1 VIARIIAATGF
12 HTLLVYVALNALLQ
26 PAASAERPEPVTILL
41 YHRFEEPRY
50 PTTNI
55 SREAL
60 VGQLKYLRENGYRT
74 IGLDEFKD
82 ILDGQKRA
90 TGKEVLVTVDDGYRS
105 VYEVAWPL
113 FRKYEVPFIVFVSTE
128 SLEKGYSSMMSWSQ
142 LEEMHRAGVIFGN
155 HSHAHPHIGFRREG
169 ETVEG
174 YRQRVRNDVASAA
187 RILKEHG
194 ISTSL
199 FAYPY
204 GEYNDVVIQ
213 VLGELGYEL
222 MFSQNPG
229 VAFTGANRTRL
240 DRMALVGE
248 NLSPQAF
255 RDKLSRLPLSA
266 DLLEPNEGTHSGSIS
281 GVTVRLKEPAA
292 YDPGQINVF
301 LSERGRLA
309 HRYDPEDGRITFP
322 GPIRLERGLN
332 RIIVTAREKERGK
345 FGMMSWLILGPP
357 ERVPT
362 D

>member
-1 VIARIIAATGF
+1 MFAAAGF
-12 HTLLVYVALNALLQ
+12 HALLVFISLNAFLQ
-26 PAASAERPEPVTILL
+26 PAASAERPEPITILL

-74 IGLDEFKD
+74 IGLDEFRD
-82 ILDGQKRA
+82 ILDGHKKA
-90 TGKEVLVTVDDGYRS
+90 TGREVLVTVDDGYRS

-113 FRKYEVPFIVFVSTE
+113 FQKYEVPFIVFVSTE
-128 SLEKGYSSMMSWSQ
+128 SLDRGYSSMMSWAQ
-142 LEEMHRAGVIFGN
+142 LEEMHRAGVVFGN
-155 HSHAHPHIGFRREG
+155 HSHGHPHIGFSRQGEMPEEYRR
-169 ETVEG
+169 
-174 YRQRVRNDVASAA
+174 RVRDDVASAA
-187 RILKEHG
+187 GILEKHG

-204 GEYNDVVIQ
+204 GEYNDIVID
-213 VLGELGYEL
+213 VLKELGFEL

-248 NLSPQAF
+248 NVSLDSF

-266 DLLEPNEGTHSGSIS
+266 DLLEPKEGTHSGTIP
-281 GVTVRLKEPAA
+281 GVSVRLKEPGT
-292 YDPGQINVF
+292 YDPGQVNVF
-301 LSERGRLA
+301 ISERGRLP
-309 HRYDPEDGRITFP
+309 HRYNPEDGLLTFP
-322 GPIRLERGLN
+322 GPVRLERGLN
-332 RIIVTAREKERGK
+332 RIIVTAREKERGR

-357 ERVPT
+357 DRVPT